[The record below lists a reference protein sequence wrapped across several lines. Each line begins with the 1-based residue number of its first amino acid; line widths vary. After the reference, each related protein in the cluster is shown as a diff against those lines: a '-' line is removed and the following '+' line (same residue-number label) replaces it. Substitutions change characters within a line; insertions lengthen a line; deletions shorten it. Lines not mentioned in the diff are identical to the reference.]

1 MSREDVQKLLGGYAT
16 GTLTPEERQALFE
29 AALEDQELFDALA
42 REEALREVLS
52 DPAARAQLLAAVD
65 EAPAPWYRSWWRPV
79 PMAVLATALLA
90 VTGVAL
96 WQSSRGPRPLKRA
109 RFELPIRRAGEA
121 PVLPPPPELAR
132 AAPPA
137 LVPFPLP
144 GAMPA
149 VAPAPPPPSAAP
161 PAASQAALANERKQD
176 AVTVTGSAA
185 PLNQFQQSQ
194 ALGQIQALPSN
205 ARFAPVAGKALVAR
219 DASLHGMVT
228 DSSGAA
234 IRSVIVAVKSVA
246 TGEVVTTSTNERG
259 EFSAPAVP
267 GGGYQI
273 SASAPGFR
281 PATVN
286 RVSPVYGEP
295 EPVNLRLDVGTATET
310 VEVSAAATAIAAPMA
325 ASGGGGGRGGRGGG
339 GAMAG
344 AVVMKKQ
351 APAAEPQQQG
361 APLGL
366 EYRILR
372 RMPGGDLVEIAADRT
387 VAAGATVILQ
397 IIPNADGYLRISR
410 SNGRAIVTHAVRRGQ
425 PFETQLPKFG
435 KPARV
440 ELLVVFSGRPIQ
452 SKMPVPAQRASAGAV
467 TGSDA
472 LAEQISVPITINFR

>member
-16 GTLTPEERQALFE
+16 GTLTAEERQTLFE

-52 DPAARAQLLAAVD
+52 DPMARAQLLAAVD
-65 EAPAPWYRSWWRPV
+65 EAPAPWYRRWWRPV

-90 VTGVAL
+90 VTGVAV
-96 WQSSRGPRPLKRA
+96 WQNSREPRPRKMA
-109 RFELPIRRAGEA
+109 RFELPIRRAEEA
-121 PVLPPPPELAR
+121 PILPPPPELAR
-132 AAPPA
+132 TAPPA

-144 GAMPA
+144 AAMPA
-149 VAPAPPPPSAAP
+149 AAPAPPPVAAP
-161 PAASQAALANERKQD
+161 PLASQAAPANEQKD

-219 DASLHGMVT
+219 DASLHGIVT

-234 IRSVIVAVKSVA
+234 IRSVSVAVKSVA

-267 GGGYQI
+267 GGAYQI

-281 PATVN
+281 PATVS
-286 RVSPVYGEP
+286 RVTPVFGEP

-310 VEVSAAATAIAAPMA
+310 VEVSAAATAIAAPMG
-325 ASGGGGGRGGRGGG
+325 ASGGGGGGGRGGRGGG
-339 GAMAG
+339 AMAG
-344 AVVMKKQ
+344 AVVTKKQ
-351 APAAEPQQQG
+351 APAAEPRQQA

-366 EYRILR
+366 DYRILR

-425 PFETQLPKFG
+425 PFEAQLPKFG
-435 KPARV
+435 KPERV
-440 ELLVVFSGRPIQ
+440 ELQVVFSRRPIQ
-452 SKMPVPAQRASAGAV
+452 ANAPVPAQRASAGAV

-472 LAEQISVPITINFR
+472 LAEPISVAITINFR